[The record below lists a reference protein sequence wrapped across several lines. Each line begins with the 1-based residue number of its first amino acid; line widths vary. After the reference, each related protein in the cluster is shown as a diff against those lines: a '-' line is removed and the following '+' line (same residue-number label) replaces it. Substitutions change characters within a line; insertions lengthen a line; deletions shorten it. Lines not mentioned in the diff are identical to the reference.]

1 VENHNWNENF
11 KEDDMQMTIEGEKP
25 PSRFFEKFSQFKNVN
40 LEEWNDWRWQLRNS
54 IRSVE
59 KLSEFIELTENEKI
73 QLKMVTSVYPMFISP
88 YYFSLINPDDP
99 EDPIRKQAIPSIA
112 ELVEFNDYDEEDPL
126 HEEIDSPCP
135 GLTHRYPDRVLI
147 VATNFCPTFCR
158 HCTRKR
164 IFKNHGGRRAYLDLS
179 AAVNYLTEHRE
190 IKDVVISGG
199 DPLTLPFSVLEKI
212 LASIRSIP
220 HIDIIRIGTRT
231 PVTLPQI
238 LFDREL
244 LRILE
249 KYGPIW
255 VNTHFNHP
263 AEVTEYSEKAVLNL
277 LKIGIPVNNQSV
289 LLKGVNDTPETMIEL
304 SRALL
309 KIRVRPYYIYHCDPV
324 KGVSHFRTSLWKG
337 VEIMERMRG
346 HISGLGVPTYVVD
359 APGGGG
365 KIPISPNY
373 ILSFTEDTVILRNYE
388 GKIFKYHPNGKDSN
402 ISSLPFLRQEK
413 GIQIYI
419 RRKGWRKKKE

>member
-1 VENHNWNENF
+1 
-11 KEDDMQMTIEGEKP
+11 MLTISGGDKP
-25 PSRFFEKFSQFKNVN
+25 PSRLMEKFSQLKNVSI
-40 LEEWNDWRWQLRNS
+40 EEWNDWRWQLKNS

-59 KLSEFIELTENEKI
+59 RLSEFLELTENEKI
-73 QLKMVTSVYPMFISP
+73 QIKMVTSVYPMFITP
-88 YYFSLINPDDP
+88 YYLSLIDFDNP
-99 EDPIRKQAIPSIA
+99 EDPIRKQAVPSIA

-164 IFKNHGGRRAYLDLS
+164 IFKNHGGRKPFLDLLS
-179 AAVNYLTEHRE
+179 AINYLKEHKE
-190 IKDVVISGG
+190 IKDVVVSGG
-199 DPLTLPFSVLEKI
+199 DPLTLPFSVLERI
-212 LASIRSIP
+212 LSSIRSIP

-238 LFDREL
+238 LFDQEL
-244 LRILE
+244 LTILE

-263 AEVTEYSEKAVLNL
+263 NEITEDSERAVLNL
-277 LKIGIPVNNQSV
+277 LKIGIPVNNQTV
-289 LLKGVNDTPETMIEL
+289 LLKGVNDSAETMIEL

-309 KIRVRPYYIYHCDPV
+309 RIRVRPYYIYHCDPA

-337 VEIMERMRG
+337 MEIIENMRG

-365 KIPISPNY
+365 KIPINPNY
-373 ILSFTEDTVILRNYE
+373 ILSFTEDTVVLRNYE
-388 GKIFKYHPNGKDSN
+388 GKVFKYHPNGKDSV
-402 ISSLPFLRQEK
+402 SASPYLRQNK
-413 GIQIYI
+413 GLQIYI
-419 RRKGWRKKKE
+419 KKRSWRKKKV